1 MRTHDGLAS
10 ARSAFPFSALHVI
23 APRGCVDI
31 NRSDRISKYLSVIY
45 ILLHFSPFSA
55 EDGLRDADVCS
66 LGEGATSADTSAVCS
81 PRPSQPSGAPR
92 KDKGGSGAGT
102 GGGETPQLRQHKTK
116 RKPRVLFSQAQV
128 YELERRFKQ
137 QRYLSAP
144 EREQLAAML
153 KMSSQQVKIWFQNRR
168 YKMKRQTQ
176 DKTLELAALQQ
187 SPRRV
192 AVPVLVR
199 DGKPCVTAAAG
210 GGGGMSP
217 CGSPSSC
224 MPASFNNPYGV
235 NPFGAYTSSSSSYA
249 LNSDV
254 TGTQSFGQS
263 YQSAIRTW

>member
-1 MRTHDGLAS
+1 MGLPRDDLGGHRADYLPQQPRECDGRLPPVHAAAAAADFGGGSYGYLPQPPAPPVAADSLDCDRSPLPALTDLSGTHVTSQVGS
-10 ARSAFPFSALHVI
+10 IHS
-23 APRGCVDI
+23 
-31 NRSDRISKYLSVIY
+31 NSDDHPLIS
-45 ILLHFSPFSA
+45 SPNIMQHNIKP

-176 DKTLELAALQQ
+176 DKTLELAE
-187 SPRRV
+187 S
-192 AVPVLVR
+192 
-199 DGKPCVTAAAG
+199 
-210 GGGGMSP
+210 
-217 CGSPSSC
+217 
-224 MPASFNNPYGV
+224 
-235 NPFGAYTSSSSSYA
+235 
-249 LNSDV
+249 
-254 TGTQSFGQS
+254 
-263 YQSAIRTW
+263 